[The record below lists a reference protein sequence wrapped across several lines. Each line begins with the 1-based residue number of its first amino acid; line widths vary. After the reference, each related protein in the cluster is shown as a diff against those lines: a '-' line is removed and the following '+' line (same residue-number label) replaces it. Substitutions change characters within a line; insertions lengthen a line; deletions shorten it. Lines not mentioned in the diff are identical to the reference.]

1 MNGKSTLLGRRVS
14 ALAVSVA
21 YSMLVEIAAKVGG
34 DIESVLHRA
43 GREEGAA
50 LREELGLTLE
60 PRDAVNFVW
69 ARLLGSRPEIEEREG
84 SFYVRGAK
92 IERLAAMTEWTL
104 EEGVD
109 RFQRILL
116 ATGVWE
122 ALEQAGIKPGDTV
135 YIGDVE
141 LEWR

>member
-84 SFYVRGAK
+84 EVVVRDREGP
-92 IERLAAMTEWTL
+92 IC
-104 EEGVD
+104 EGV
-109 RFQRILL
+109 RATFHYGSFIAGLLGGILGEGYEVREV
-116 ATGVWE
+116 ACRAMGE
-122 ALEQAGIKPGDTV
+122 EECV
-135 YIGDVE
+135 YVV
-141 LEWR
+141 RRVA